1 MFRCL
6 YENCAT
12 LCPFPHCSNGCLG
25 RDVECTTVLHWRLVE
40 LPSEV
45 ILSSKE
51 VLSPMYI
58 VEDLLQAI
66 AVQNYTVQY
75 TFMLQI
81 DNITTYHLVLQC
93 S

>member
-1 MFRCL
+1 
-6 YENCAT
+6 
-12 LCPFPHCSNGCLG
+12 
-25 RDVECTTVLHWRLVE
+25 VE